1 MFPQDAAQSV
11 GVSAGVT
18 PGVPR
23 RSLVFSTN
31 YPAGRPNLLPQ
42 VLTTTE
48 SARWCSMLDGVTFF
62 RGDAAAGANATP
74 DNTQGSV
81 IRDGRYTWA
90 WLLRRP
96 QAFSDN
102 VIDMSVILY
111 SGRPTTTL
119 TGEVTLG
126 TTNLGLPF
134 NNPGPPPPT
143 NYQGATS
150 VTVNFAAGARPSLR
164 NGGWILDVTPT
175 TVGSIPN
182 PNPGGAPI
190 PIQAVYGYPYR
201 VVSVTDVSAT
211 QLTLELQ
218 TPLRNNV
225 TAVTVLEYAVEIID
239 RGSFVQP

>member
-1 MFPQDAAQSV
+1 
-11 GVSAGVT
+11 
-18 PGVPR
+18 
-23 RSLVFSTN
+23 
-31 YPAGRPNLLPQ
+31 
-42 VLTTTE
+42 
-48 SARWCSMLDGVTFF
+48 MLDGITFF

-74 DNTQGSV
+74 DTTQGSV
-81 IRDGRYTWA
+81 LRDGRYTWA

-119 TGEVTLG
+119 TGEVTCNAAGTAG
-126 TTNLGLPF
+126 TT
-134 NNPGPPPPT
+134 
-143 NYQGATS
+143 S
-150 VTVNFAAGARPSLR
+150 VAMTFAAGARPSLR

-201 VVSVTDVSAT
+201 VVSVTDVSPT
-211 QLTLELQ
+211 QVTLELQ
-218 TPLRNNV
+218 TPLRNAV
-225 TAVTVLEYAVEIID
+225 SVVTVLEYAVEIID